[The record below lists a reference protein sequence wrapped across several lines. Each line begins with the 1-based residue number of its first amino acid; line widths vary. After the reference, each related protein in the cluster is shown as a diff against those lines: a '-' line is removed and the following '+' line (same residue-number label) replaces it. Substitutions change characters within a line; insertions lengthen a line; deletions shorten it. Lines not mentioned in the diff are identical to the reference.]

1 MFSLFQ
7 FSRFLGP
14 HQREAKILASKTNTI
29 RTNYSNSK
37 MRFFLISSLFLV
49 ASLSDSIAHV
59 KAADEEAGQR
69 KGVRGLQIGTV
80 TASATYTSAI
90 KGTGATEPPLDQGTA
105 PQQPVTDPAT
115 ASSGKGKGG
124 KGKGKSRSSS
134 DIRTRRRNR
143 RKL

>member
-1 MFSLFQ
+1 
-7 FSRFLGP
+7 
-14 HQREAKILASKTNTI
+14 
-29 RTNYSNSK
+29 

-80 TASATYTSAI
+80 TASATYTTAI
-90 KGTGATEPPLDQGTA
+90 KGTGATEPPLDGGTGVTPA

-115 ASSGKGKGG
+115 ASSSSGKGKGG
-124 KGKGKSRSSS
+124 KGKSKSSS
-134 DIRTRRRNR
+134 DVRARRRNR